1 MYHRLLSVL
10 LVLGTCAPQLSAQT
24 TPPANLYVFPLMVDG
39 TSGGF
44 SFRSTLSVAS
54 TDGKTSLAPCTFSE
68 RNVMASLNGRDGF
81 HYLLEV
87 FDAGFSPLSK
97 IPLNQGLTVLA
108 QNIWHTSAQAPLISG
123 YAELSCPNTVQ
134 TQLQFSYFDPS
145 NNKIGEATIPPA
157 TKGNSFQFL
166 VDTRDGTR
174 LGFSLANDSAAAGL
188 YEVIARDQFGQVV
201 AFNFNGVIQAFS
213 QVSRFIDEEF
223 TQPTLPPNFVGS
235 IEIVGVPGSQSYAV
249 GLQFTGSVF
258 TTVQPLVRDTPLP
271 F

>member
-10 LVLGTCAPQLSAQT
+10 LVLGTCALQLSAQT
-24 TPPANLYVFPLMVDG
+24 NPPANLYVFPLMVDG

-44 SFRSTLSVAS
+44 IFRSTLKVAS
-54 TDGKTSLAPCTFSE
+54 TDAKTPLACVFSE
-68 RNVMASLNGRDGF
+68 RNVSASMTGTDGVLNAYPAF
-81 HYLLEV
+81 V
-87 FDAGFSPLSK
+87 VDAGFSPLSQ
-97 IPLNQGLTVLA
+97 IRLFQELNLPSD
-108 QNIWHTSAQAPLISG
+108 IWHTSAQSPLKSG

-134 TQLQFSYFDPS
+134 TQLQFSYFDSS

-157 TKGNSFQFL
+157 TKGNSFQFQ

-174 LGFSLANDSAAAGL
+174 LGFSLTNDSATLGL
-188 YEVIARDQFGQVV
+188 FKVIARDQFGQVV
-201 AFNFNGVIQAFS
+201 TFNFNDTIQAFS
-213 QVSRFIDEEF
+213 QVSKFIDEEL
-223 TQPTLPPNFVGS
+223 TQLPPNFVGTV
-235 IEIVGVPGSQSYAV
+235 EIVGVPGSQSYAV